1 MVISQLNLKTSK
13 RKSKN
18 PPFKPSVNSFRPIMV
33 LRICIVGFK
42 STGKT
47 RLIASI
53 VKTFSSRGLR
63 VVVVKHSHERV
74 DLKVKSTARI
84 LNSKPV
90 AVAYQSPYDNVLV
103 FNSSFNLEA
112 LLDILNPHVV
122 LYEGFKSS
130 PYPKILTALK
140 QEHLNIDLDKSLVKM
155 VVGPEDI
162 KEAASKLYSNAR
174 FSNVEDENLMNE
186 VLRFIVEEYASML
199 PKLDCGRCGY
209 DTCSDY
215 AEKLIENR
223 AKLGKCVIVNPPAKL
238 YVDWSK
244 VDLSLYPATV
254 LNSLLSAFVGTL
266 KGVKK
271 DPVLIVAS
279 AFQQSQYD

>member
-1 MVISQLNLKTSK
+1 
-13 RKSKN
+13 
-18 PPFKPSVNSFRPIMV
+18 MV

-53 VKTFSSRGLR
+53 VKTLSSRGLR

-84 LNSKPV
+84 LNSKPL
-90 AVAYQSPYDNVLV
+90 AVAYQSPYDNVLM
-103 FNSSFNLEA
+103 FNCSFNLEA

-140 QEHLNIDLDKSLVKM
+140 EEHLNIDLDKSLVKM
-155 VVGPEDI
+155 IVGPEEI
-162 KEAASKLYSNAR
+162 EEAALRLYSNAQ
-174 FSNVEDENLMNE
+174 FSNVEDGNLMNE
-186 VLRFIVEEYASML
+186 VLQFIVEEYVSTL
-199 PKLDCGRCGY
+199 PKLNCGRCGY
-209 DTCSDY
+209 ATCGDY
-215 AEKLIENR
+215 AEKLIENE
-223 AKLGKCVIVNPPAKL
+223 AKLGKCVIENPPARL
-238 YVDWSK
+238 YVNWSK
-244 VDLSLYPATV
+244 VDLSPYPATV

-271 DPVLIVAS
+271 DPGLIVAS
-279 AFQQSQYD
+279 VFLQS